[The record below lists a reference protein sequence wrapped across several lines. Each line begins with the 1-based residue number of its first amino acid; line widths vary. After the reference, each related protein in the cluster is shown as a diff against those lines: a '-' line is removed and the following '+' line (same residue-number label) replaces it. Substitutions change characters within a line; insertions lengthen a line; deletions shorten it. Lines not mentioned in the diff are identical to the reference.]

1 MVYIAMKIAY
11 RINALLKLDVIRYIY
26 GKQLQL
32 GKRMTFRKEFSLA
45 CIGEAVRKPQ
55 KRCEYKTMLHVIR
68 IFSQENQIVK
78 NYIKVKTDTS
88 TLCFP
93 AASRTML
100 KPIALFVCSMLLWK
114 VWIWI
119 FLALSGVSQI
129 LKGTPVIIRVTCC
142 VYIFMTISSPFFQTA
157 RT

>member
-1 MVYIAMKIAY
+1 
-11 RINALLKLDVIRYIY
+11 
-26 GKQLQL
+26 
-32 GKRMTFRKEFSLA
+32 MTFRKEFSLA
-45 CIGEAVRKPQ
+45 CIGKAVRKPQ

-129 LKGTPVIIRVTCC
+129 LKVPSYNPRDLLR
-142 VYIFMTISSPFFQTA
+142 VYIYDYF
-157 RT
+157 